1 MSGAAMKTLLSVVLL
16 LVGGS
21 LALGQA
27 GSTGGTLG
35 KTEKSISGSGES
47 APADGRPPP
56 RTRSMPPMQVTAAS
70 LEGNWDWEASCT
82 LGQWQGGMTLHA
94 VSATAFSGEFN
105 KGHTG
110 SIAGTINGNRLSFIR
125 TWMGMIKQNW
135 TAPVTYAGSSLRMQ
149 GPFTDPTR
157 SGCRF
162 SATKG

>member
-1 MSGAAMKTLLSVVLL
+1 MRGAAIKSLLSVILL
-16 LVGGS
+16 LTCGS
-21 LALGQA
+21 LALGEA

-47 APADGRPPP
+47 APADRRRP
-56 RTRSMPPMQVTAAS
+56 RTPSIPPMQMTAAS

-82 LGQWQGGMTLHA
+82 VGQWQGGMTLHA
-94 VSATAFSGEFN
+94 VSATKFSGEFN
-105 KGHTG
+105 KGHIG

-125 TWMGMIKQNW
+125 TWMGIIKQNW
-135 TAPVTYAGSSLRMQ
+135 TAPVTSAGSSLRMQ
-149 GPFTDPTR
+149 GPFTDPTH